1 MDYRTRWQQQR
12 RLRQRKRL
20 LAIPIALAAA
30 ALMALL
36 FRNVGGG
43 GAVRWTYQIFDAML
57 PHLAAGESLMYL
69 AWPNGHIEAL
79 RLSDGVRIGRGPFYS
94 VPEGFN
100 ASPTVAGDVLYIGS
114 DLGIFRALDA
124 GSGKLLWKVDMEAPI
139 RSQPLFHNGR
149 VYVGNQAGRVYC
161 FMPGGTRVWVRE
173 LGEAVSGQPAVVD
186 NLLVVATIRGMVF
199 GLNLATGQQVWRREL
214 QFREG
219 ETSPDALF
227 SPVAAAPPLVAVG
240 ADSGYLHVLKA
251 ATGAKVGQYYSNG
264 LVRSAAAVTDEVIA
278 FGSTD
283 GWLRVISRDGK
294 RPLWAHRLPGPVSCG
309 PVASGNAIYV
319 GSPTRVLALDA
330 TSGRVL
336 RSWKGRHF
344 AGDII
349 IVGNAAHVATTEG
362 AVIALAAPR

>member
-20 LAIPIALAAA
+20 LAIPVALALAG
-30 ALMALL
+30 LMALL
-36 FRNVGGG
+36 ARNVGGDG
-43 GAVRWTYQIFDAML
+43 GVRWTYQIFDTML
-57 PHLAAGESLMYL
+57 PHMAAGQSLMYL

-79 RLSDGVRIGRGPFYS
+79 RLSDGVRIGRGPLYS

-100 ASPTVAGDVLYIGS
+100 ASPTVAGEVLYIGS

-124 GSGKLLWKVDMEAPI
+124 RSGKLLWKVDMEAPI
-139 RSQPLFHNGR
+139 RCQPLFHGGR

-161 FMPGGTRVWVRE
+161 FMPGGTRVWMRE
-173 LGEAVSGQPAVVD
+173 LGEAVAGEPAVVD
-186 NLLVVATIRGMVF
+186 KLLVVATVRGIMY
-199 GLNLATGQQVWRREL
+199 GLNVETGQPVWSREL
-214 QFREG
+214 QFRDG

-227 SPVAAAPPLVAVG
+227 SPVAAAPPLVAIG

-251 ATGAKVGQYYSNG
+251 ATGARVGQYYSNG
-264 LVRSAAAVTDEVIA
+264 LVRSAAVVTDEVIA

-294 RPLWAHRLPGPVSCG
+294 KPLWAHRLPGPVTAG
-309 PVASGNAIYV
+309 PAAADGLLVV

-330 TSGRVL
+330 SSGRVL

-349 IVGNAAHVATTEG
+349 IVNKTAHVATTEG
-362 AVIALAAPR
+362 GVMALATP